1 MDINCDPRFIVFI
14 LLLLFPLA
22 FISRITSEPVQRHHR
37 PSVESIP
44 LSPLNDNK
52 KYPWN
57 QRLGNILIPRGKVGK
72 SNVEGPG
79 LESSIVPSSS
89 ESNLKILPPKIW
101 WSLFNN
107 RQVVT
112 TTNTGCTCSDPDP
125 ARATFGRV
133 CSTTCVT
140 SETLLALE
148 RRLYRFFISLFTGQQ
163 FQGGQTFD
171 VSYLS
176 TSQVAQ
182 IDELDCELIESK
194 CIARAALNQA
204 KVTGALAAGA
214 AIGLSIGI
222 AKDKKSKSTQEE
234 DEEEY
239 YQELEYPAKLSRKSR
254 SYFENLKSSMI
265 PIDEQLENVVPRHL
279 IDFVLKRV
287 AQPTTGTCSCSVSIP
302 LLYQQECS
310 TTCLSSVRL
319 CGDHFCT
326 RTSVFNAFLYPTGDN
341 SELTTQTFLA
351 VNNKDCEKLKA
362 DCIASSAIFVVAKVG
377 ALVGLAAAALSSG
390 MGVAA
395 KLYLASSNNQ
405 SNKTQNVDN
414 PLRSNN
420 RRRRTNKEMKYFD
433 YPEASPILESSIVQ
447 EKNLKRFH
455 RNNLFGLFGSRQEG
469 ENIFPSPRGCTCE
482 DPSPLAG
489 TIGRACSTTCR
500 NSETLCSGSRT
511 CYRSTTFMAIYSL
524 LTGSQFAFYNTT
536 NQMILTISVS
546 TLLTMTYSQINEE
559 RCEILESQ
567 CSAKDSIAKARQSA
581 ADVAAL
587 SVGLAAGAVGIS
599 LIKAKY
605 NSERNNETYGEYD
618 YYSQDY
624 YKRQKRRRKM
634 LSIKERKQTEFER
647 WRNNLPSSEFDP
659 SLLDPPPHVE
669 SSMQDEL
676 NVPTFGIFS
685 GRQAGGCNCGCS
697 IDDSPI
703 DGVACSTTYFSSG
716 QRGCGYCT
724 LTSVFKAK
732 RYLIGPNL
740 IDFRTFSFLSV
751 DNKDCEKLLIDCSV
765 ASSTIAAA
773 GRVAAI
779 AAGVGGGLSA
789 GIAVAAVVVASN
801 NNQQN
806 NNNNNNNNNQ
816 QSNQLANQIP
826 ANNLPFPVIGINFPD
841 DGSGDSAVRFPDG
854 NNYSI
859 FSKGPCN
866 QTNQW
871 VTVDPISLQ
880 GGCTPRL
887 CEDER
892 VFVGRTGLCHHI
904 NDPLE
909 CQGGRRLYYTAYGDP
924 ICDCPIGQYPFP
936 DSTKD
941 DCVSLFSRG
950 PCPNRQVLVITPEG
964 RLNCEPLECQSI
976 NGGDDGRFQQLVPDE
991 NGICFALGS
1000 RGTCSSTQLLGYDVF
1015 KRQLQ
1020 CVVDPFSPDSSP
1032 SQRNELFHVAEDTK
1046 LYSQDYISERI
1057 GWIEYLIGISLLQ
1070 SSKLMQPIE
1079 RQDTA
1084 GILQVPSSLPDS
1096 LLQPCRSGDRQGA
1109 NFKCANPLVKGPC
1122 NQTNQWVTVDPI
1134 SLQGGCTPRL
1144 CEDERVFVGRTG
1156 LCHHIN
1162 DPLEC
1167 QGGRRLYYTAYGDPI
1182 CDCPI
1187 GQYPFPD
1194 STKDDCVSLFSR
1206 GPCPNRQVLVITPEG
1221 RLNCEP
1227 LECQSINGGDDGRFQ
1242 QLVPDENGICFALG
1256 SRGPCS
1262 STQLLG
1268 YDVFKRQLQCVV
1280 DPLSPDSSPSQRNEL
1295 FHEAEDK
1302 QLYSQDYISERI
1314 GWIEYLIGISLL
1326 QRSKL
1331 MQPIERQDTAGILQ
1345 VPSSLPDSLLQP
1357 CRSGDRQGANFKCAN
1372 PLVSDSSLGGSLPPV
1387 PPLITCP
1394 ADSFLQAT
1402 GSCVDDSRAASC
1414 GPSSRFN
1421 EATGQCRSLF

>member
-1 MDINCDPRFIVFI
+1 M
-14 LLLLFPLA
+14 
-22 FISRITSEPVQRHHR
+22 T
-37 PSVESIP
+37 
-44 LSPLNDNK
+44 
-52 KYPWN
+52 
-57 QRLGNILIPRGKVGK
+57 
-72 SNVEGPG
+72 
-79 LESSIVPSSS
+79 
-89 ESNLKILPPKIW
+89 
-101 WSLFNN
+101 
-107 RQVVT
+107 
-112 TTNTGCTCSDPDP
+112 
-125 ARATFGRV
+125 
-133 CSTTCVT
+133 
-140 SETLLALE
+140 
-148 RRLYRFFISLFTGQQ
+148 
-163 FQGGQTFD
+163 
-171 VSYLS
+171 
-176 TSQVAQ
+176 Q

-194 CIARAALNQA
+194 CIARAASNQA

-222 AKDKKSKSTQEE
+222 AMDKKSKSIQEE
-234 DEEEY
+234 ENEEEEEEEY
-239 YQELEYPAKLSRKSR
+239 PETLSRKSR
-254 SYFENLKSSMI
+254 NYFEYLKSSMI
-265 PIDEQLENVVPRHL
+265 PIDEQLENMVPRHL
-279 IDFVLKRV
+279 IDFVVKRV
-287 AQPTTGTCSCSVSIP
+287 GQPATGTCSCSVSIP

-310 TTCLSSVRL
+310 TTCLSSARL

-341 SELTTQTFLA
+341 NELTTQTFLS

-362 DCIASSAIFVVAKVG
+362 DCITSSAVSTVAKFG
-377 ALVGLAAAALSSG
+377 AVVGLLSAALSSG
-390 MGVAA
+390 IGAAA
-395 KLYLASSNNQ
+395 KLFA
-405 SNKTQNVDN
+405 
-414 PLRSNN
+414 LRSKSTEMGNYHLHSN
-420 RRRRTNKEMKYFD
+420 SNLRRKGKEMNYFD
-433 YPEASPILESSIVQ
+433 FRGNSSFVDETSPILESSIVQ
-447 EKNLKRFH
+447 EKNLKRFP
-455 RNNLFGLFGSRQEG
+455 RNLLSLFGARQEG
-469 ENIFPSPRGCTCE
+469 ENTLPKCTCD

-489 TIGRACSTTCR
+489 TIGRVCSTTCR

-524 LTGSQFAFYNTT
+524 LTGSKFAFYDTHYLYT
-536 NQMILTISVS
+536 QTDDVSSILTRR
-546 TLLTMTYSQINEE
+546 YSQIDEE
-559 RCEILESQ
+559 SCEILESK
-567 CSAKDSIAKARQSA
+567 CSAKNSIAKARQSA

-587 SVGLAAGAVGIS
+587 SFGLAAGADGIS

-605 NSERNNETYGEYD
+605 NNERNNETYEEDDY

-685 GRQAGGCNCGCS
+685 GRQAGGCVCNLVGFAR
-697 IDDSPI
+697 
-703 DGVACSTTYFSSG
+703 DGVSCTTTCFSFEQPYSG
-716 QRGCGYCT
+716 GCGYCT
-724 LTSVFKAK
+724 RTSVFEDSK
-732 RYLIGPNL
+732 YLIGVTL
-740 IDFRTFSFLSV
+740 IPGGPPDPKFTTISFLSV

-806 NNNNNNNNNQ
+806 DNNNNNNNQ

-841 DGSGDSAVRFPDG
+841 DGSGDSSVRFPDG
-854 NNYSI
+854 NSYSI
-859 FSKGPCN
+859 FSRGPCN
-866 QTNQW
+866 QTNLW

-941 DCVSLFSRG
+941 DCVSLFSR
-950 PCPNRQVLVITPEG
+950 
-964 RLNCEPLECQSI
+964 
-976 NGGDDGRFQQLVPDE
+976 
-991 NGICFALGS
+991 
-1000 RGTCSSTQLLGYDVF
+1000 
-1015 KRQLQ
+1015 
-1020 CVVDPFSPDSSP
+1020 
-1032 SQRNELFHVAEDTK
+1032 
-1046 LYSQDYISERI
+1046 
-1057 GWIEYLIGISLLQ
+1057 
-1070 SSKLMQPIE
+1070 
-1079 RQDTA
+1079 
-1084 GILQVPSSLPDS
+1084 
-1096 LLQPCRSGDRQGA
+1096 
-1109 NFKCANPLVKGPC
+1109 
-1122 NQTNQWVTVDPI
+1122 
-1134 SLQGGCTPRL
+1134 
-1144 CEDERVFVGRTG
+1144 
-1156 LCHHIN
+1156 
-1162 DPLEC
+1162 
-1167 QGGRRLYYTAYGDPI
+1167 
-1182 CDCPI
+1182 
-1187 GQYPFPD
+1187 
-1194 STKDDCVSLFSR
+1194 
-1206 GPCPNRQVLVITPEG
+1206 VLVITPEG

-1268 YDVFKRQLQCVV
+1268 YDVFTRQLQCVV
-1280 DPLSPDSSPSQRNEL
+1280 DPFSPDSFSSQQNDL

-1314 GWIEYLIGISLL
+1314 EYLIDISLL
-1326 QRSKL
+1326 QRSKI
-1331 MQPIERQDTAGILQ
+1331 MEPIERQETAGILQ
-1345 VPSSLPDSLLQP
+1345 LPSSLPDSLLHP
-1357 CRSGDRQGANFKCAN
+1357 CRTGARQGANFKCAN
-1372 PLVSDSSLGGSLPPV
+1372 PLVSDSSSGGFLPPV

-1421 EATGQCRSLF
+1421 EATGRCRSLF